1 MKKFLMIALMIA
13 VGVSFAFASSLKVP
27 WFVDSAAPASGNPPA
42 AKVLGLVTLTS
53 NSDEVVVAEINYFN
67 AGGTNV
73 GFVSRN
79 PDNSSNTFT
88 IAALSSVAFRP
99 VQIDPGTEGG
109 QEGPQG
115 VLIADRNTSDGKFN
129 GSCVIKWVGGS
140 GLVQGQVVYVKTSGN
155 TNGQQEVVSYAHL
168 LPTGVS
174 SGE

>member
-1 MKKFLMIALMIA
+1 MKQDEE
-13 VGVSFAFASSLKVP
+13 VSDDCADDRGRCELCFRQFAQSPVVRRQCGTGKRK
-27 WFVDSAAPASGNPPA
+27 SACGQGAGPCH
-42 AKVLGLVTLTS
+42 
-53 NSDEVVVAEINYFN
+53 SDEVVVAEINDFN

-115 VLIADRNTSDGKFN
+115 VLIPDRNTSDGKFN

>member
-1 MKKFLMIALMIA
+1 MKKFLMITLMIA

-27 WFVDSAAPASGNPPA
+27 WFVDSALPATGNPPS
-42 AKVLGLVTLTS
+42 AKVLGLITLTS
-53 NSDEVVVAEINYFN
+53 NAEEVVVAEIKYYN
-67 AGGTNV
+67 AGGTEV
-73 GFVSRN
+73 GYDTSRS
-79 PDNSSNTFT
+79 DSNTFT

-115 VLIADRNTSDGKFN
+115 VLIPDRNTSDGKFN